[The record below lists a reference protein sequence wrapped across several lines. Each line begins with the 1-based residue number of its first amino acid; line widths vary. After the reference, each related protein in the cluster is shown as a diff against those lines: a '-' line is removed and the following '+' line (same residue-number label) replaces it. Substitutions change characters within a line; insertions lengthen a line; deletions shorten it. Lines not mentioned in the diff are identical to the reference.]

1 MSGLLILAMTYSV
14 GASHMYTSPCMLA
27 AAVQLQP
34 GDVIEVDP
42 GTYTD
47 ACQLTASGTSTQPIT
62 VRGVGGARPVFDA
75 TGLDLSGS
83 GPVPRAIFQLTNA
96 SYWVFEHL
104 ELKGGTNGS
113 NNGAAFRV
121 TAGGHDLTVRD
132 CSIHDNQDG
141 AMSDGP
147 STIVLENNDIFH
159 NGANDG
165 QSHNLYLQ
173 GDTVRLVGNH
183 IHDSVGGQNVKLRT
197 RYVELVANV
206 IENAGNYEI
215 DLIQGA
221 YTSMP
226 NANAVLVGN
235 LIIRATSADNN
246 SQTILFGTDNPND
259 TTPSRNGALY
269 ALGNTFVLRN
279 ASNQL
284 FHVLTSPSPPPATHV
299 YLTNNIVHATVTGTR
314 LTSDTATSD
323 LTTGSNNFIT
333 TGIAGVPAA
342 LTGTL
347 TGADPGFAGSADY
360 HLAAGSPAIDA
371 GDAAPM
377 YADGTGAM
385 QNGRPMLE
393 PTPPI
398 GSEPRY
404 VVGGGVDLG
413 AFEYG
418 NAPPVGGDGMF
429 GDDAGN
435 GTKKPGGCCDAG
447 SSGGG
452 AGLLALLVG
461 VAFRASGRCRRP
473 SARGTHPRRRTPS
486 RSGTDRP

>member
-1 MSGLLILAMTYSV
+1 MTYSV
-14 GASHMYTSPCMLA
+14 GASQMYTSPCKLA

-47 ACQLTASGTSTQPIT
+47 ACQLTASGTAQQPIT
-62 VRGVGGARPVFDA
+62 MRGLAGARPVFDA

-83 GPVPRAIFQLTNA
+83 GSVPRAIFQFNNA
-96 SYWVFEHL
+96 SYWVLEHL
-104 ELKGGTNGS
+104 ELTHAANGS
-113 NNGAAFRV
+113 NNGAGFRV

-147 STIVLENNDIFH
+147 STITIESSDIFH

-173 GDTVRLVGNH
+173 GDVVRLVGNH

-197 RYVELVANV
+197 RYVEIIANV

-215 DLIQGA
+215 DLIQGP

-226 NANAVLVGN
+226 NANAVLIGN
-235 LIIRATSADNN
+235 LIVRAPSSGNN
-246 SQTILFGTDNPND
+246 YQTILFGTDNPND

-284 FHVLTSPSPPPATHV
+284 FHVLTSPSPPAATHV
-299 YLTNNIVHATVTGTR
+299 YLYNNIVHTTAAGAQ
-314 LTSDTATSD
+314 LTSDAT
-323 LTTGSNNFIT
+323 TQGFVTGSNNFIT
-333 TGIAGVPAA
+333 TGIGGVPAA

-347 TGADPGFAGSADY
+347 AGTDPGFAGSDDY
-360 HLAAGSPAIDA
+360 HLAAGSPAIDTGSA
-371 GDAAPM
+371 HPM
-377 YADGTGAM
+377 YGDGSGAM
-385 QNGRPMLE
+385 QDGTPVLE

-404 VVGGGVDLG
+404 VVGAAVDLG

-418 NAPPVGGDGMF
+418 NTPPPNDGDGAI
-429 GDDAGN
+429 GSDDAGTSS
-435 GTKKPGGCCDAG
+435 GSKSGGCCDAG
-447 SSGGG
+447 RG
-452 AGLLALLVG
+452 AGDGAGVLALLVG
-461 VAFRASGRCRRP
+461 AALCRPRKRGLSG
-473 SARGTHPRRRTPS
+473 
-486 RSGTDRP
+486 

>member
-1 MSGLLILAMTYSV
+1 VFSLLVFAMTYSV
-14 GASHMYTSPCMLA
+14 GASQMYTSPCKLA

-47 ACQLTASGTSTQPIT
+47 ACQLTASGTAAQPIT
-62 VRGVGGARPVFDA
+62 MRGVAGPRPVFDA

-83 GPVPRAIFQLTNA
+83 GSVPRAIFQFNNA
-96 SYWVFEHL
+96 SYWVLEHL
-104 ELKGGTNGS
+104 ELTHAANAS
-113 NNGAAFRV
+113 NNGAGFRV

-147 STIVLENNDIFH
+147 STITIEASDIFH

-183 IHDSVGGQNVKLRT
+183 IHDSVGGQNIKLRT
-197 RYVELVANV
+197 RYIEIIANV

-226 NANAVLVGN
+226 NANAVLIGN
-235 LIIRATSADNN
+235 LLVRATSAANN
-246 SQTILFGTDNPND
+246 SQTILFGTDNPGD

-269 ALGNTFVLRN
+269 ALSNTFVLRN
-279 ASNQL
+279 SSNQL
-284 FHVLTSPSPPPATHV
+284 FHVLTSTASAPPTHV
-299 YLTNNIVHATVTGTR
+299 YLYNNIVHATVAGTL
-314 LTSDTATSD
+314 LTSDAGTEGM
-323 LTTGSNNFIT
+323 TTGSNNFIT
-333 TGIAGVPAA
+333 TGIGNVPAA
-342 LTGTL
+342 LSSELGGT
-347 TGADPGFAGSADY
+347 DPGFAGSDDY

-371 GDAAPM
+371 GAAHPM
-377 YADGTGAM
+377 YADGSGAM
-385 QNGRPMLE
+385 QDGAPVLE

-398 GSEPRY
+398 GSETRS
-404 VVGGGVDLG
+404 VAGAGVDIG

-418 NAPPVGGDGMF
+418 NMPVGGDGG
-429 GDDAGN
+429 GDSAAG
-435 GTKKPGGCCDAG
+435 TRSGGCCDAG
-447 SSGGG
+447 HGTGGG
-452 AGLLALLVG
+452 SGLLALLVG
-461 VAFRASGRCRRP
+461 AVLFTRRCECRDR
-473 SARGTHPRRRTPS
+473 SARAA
-486 RSGTDRP
+486 DKAAA

>member
-1 MSGLLILAMTYSV
+1 MSGLLIFAMTYSV
-14 GASHMYTSPCMLA
+14 GASHMYTSPCKLA

-34 GDVIEVDP
+34 GDVIEVDA

-47 ACQLTASGTSTQPIT
+47 ACQLTASGTAQAPIT
-62 VRGVGGARPVFDA
+62 VRGAAGARPVFDA

-83 GPVPRAIFQLTNA
+83 GSVPRAIFQLTNA
-96 SYWVFEHL
+96 SYWTFEHL
-104 ELKGGTNGS
+104 ELKNAANGS

-121 TAGGHDLTVRD
+121 TAGGHDLVVRD
-132 CSIHDNQDG
+132 CAIHDNQDG

-147 STIVLENNDIFH
+147 STITLEANDIFH
-159 NGANDG
+159 NGAGDG

-197 RYVELVANV
+197 RYVEIIANV

-215 DLIQGA
+215 DLIQGP

-226 NANAVLVGN
+226 NANAVLIGN
-235 LIIRATSADNN
+235 VLVRATSAGNN

-279 ASNQL
+279 ASNRL
-284 FHVLTSPSPPPATHV
+284 FHVLTSASPPAATHV
-299 YLTNNIVHATVTGTR
+299 YLYNNIVHATVAGTQ
-314 LTSDTATSD
+314 LTSDAATEGY
-323 LTTGSNNFIT
+323 TTGANNFIT
-333 TGIAGVPAA
+333 TGIGGVPAA
-342 LTGTL
+342 LTGTIA
-347 TGADPGFAGSADY
+347 GSDPGFAGSDDY
-360 HLAAGSPAIDA
+360 HLGSGSPAIDA
-371 GDAAPM
+371 GQAQPM
-377 YADGTGAM
+377 YADGSGAM
-385 QNGRPMLE
+385 QDGTPTLE

-404 VVGGGVDLG
+404 IVARGIDLG

-418 NAPPVGGDGMF
+418 NAPPNDIGDVVIGA
-429 GDDAGN
+429 DDAGN
-435 GTKKPGGCCDAG
+435 GGTKKAGGCCDAG
-447 SSGGG
+447 GTGGGG

-461 VAFRASGRCRRP
+461 TALG
-473 SARGTHPRRRTPS
+473 RRRK
-486 RSGTDRP
+486 R

>member
-1 MSGLLILAMTYSV
+1 MTYSV
-14 GASHMYTSPCMLA
+14 GATHMYTSPCKLA

-47 ACQLTASGTSTQPIT
+47 YCQLTASGTAQAPIT
-62 VRGVGGARPVFDA
+62 VRGVAGARPVFDA
-75 TGLDLSGS
+75 TGVDLSGS
-83 GPVPRAIFQLTNA
+83 GSVPRAIFQLTNA

-104 ELKGGTNGS
+104 ELKNAANTNGM
-113 NNGAAFRV
+113 NGAAFRV
-121 TAGGHDLTVRD
+121 TGGGDLVVRD

-147 STIVLENNDIFH
+147 STITLEANDIFH

-215 DLIQGA
+215 DLIQGP

-226 NANAVLVGN
+226 NANAVLIGN
-235 LIIRATSADNN
+235 VLVRATSANNN

-284 FHVLTSPSPPPATHV
+284 FHVLTSPSPPAATHV
-299 YLTNNIVHATVTGTR
+299 YLYNNIIHSTVAGAQ
-314 LTSDTATSD
+314 LTSDAGTQGY
-323 LTTGSNNFIT
+323 TTGANNFIT
-333 TGIAGVPAA
+333 TGIGGVPAA

-347 TGADPGFAGSADY
+347 AGADPGFAGSDDY

-371 GDAAPM
+371 ANGPPM
-377 YADGTGAM
+377 YADGSGAM
-385 QNGRPMLE
+385 QDGRPTLE

-404 VVGGGVDLG
+404 IVGRGIDLG

-418 NAPPVGGDGMF
+418 NMPPNDSEAVGGG
-429 GDDAGN
+429 DAGG
-435 GTKKPGGCCDAG
+435 GTGGKSSGCCDAG

-452 AGLLALLVG
+452 AGVLALLVG
-461 VAFRASGRCRRP
+461 LMLTARGRYRRP
-473 SARGTHPRRRTPS
+473 SA
-486 RSGTDRP
+486 